1 MSYGI
6 YCPRK
11 SQLRYIFFKHE
22 YLRKAG
28 KKFYSEIWDKKNF
41 EEISNILQND
51 FSFRGSLNQ
60 EGCGHEEFKVYINYV
75 HSALSSYKC
84 IIKDLVVQNEKVFAK
99 MIFTGVH
106 DSDFMGYPPTGKQIS
121 WSGAALFIFSGQKVS
136 SLWVLGD
143 LKKLEEELDGKT
155 KPIT

>member
-1 MSYGI
+1 MNI
-6 YCPRK
+6 YEK
-11 SQLRYIFFKHE
+11 QV
-22 YLRKAG
+22 

-60 EGCGHEEFKVYINYV
+60 EG
-75 HSALSSYKC
+75 C